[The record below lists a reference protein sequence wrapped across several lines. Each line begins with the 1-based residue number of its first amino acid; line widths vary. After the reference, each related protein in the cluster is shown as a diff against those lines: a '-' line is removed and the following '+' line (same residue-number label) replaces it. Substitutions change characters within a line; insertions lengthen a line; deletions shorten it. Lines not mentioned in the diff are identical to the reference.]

1 MAASGGGR
9 AGRLG
14 GLEGDGGRSDDV
26 ARGWALVDAAVAV
39 HRRLTLR
46 RHPGAAPYLMLL
58 PALAV
63 VSVLGLGL
71 LYLLWASFHQFDTFL
86 FQQGGLST
94 SQYDTLFAGP
104 EAGYYRG
111 ILGRTFIVAI
121 IVTAVSVPLGLPIAY
136 AIVRVRSNIVRG
148 LMLVMLLVPFLMGE
162 AVRAFG
168 WQLILG
174 REGGLAWFLDLFG
187 ARSVDLLGTELAVGI
202 GLVQVSIPLAAL
214 LTLPV
219 VRRMEPDLERAAA
232 TLGAR
237 RSRVWWHVIIPLARP
252 GMAVGGA
259 IVFVLAVAE
268 YDLPKVV
275 GQGIVPFVANAVGDI
290 YGGQSNLN
298 LAAAFSVLLVALS
311 TLGVAV
317 LLGTAM
323 IRRRRPA
330 AAGPT
335 TPAEVD

>member
-14 GLEGDGGRSDDV
+14 DVEPLVAGSRGGDV
-26 ARGWALVDAAVAV
+26 AIGWSLVDALVAV

-46 RHPGAAPYLMLL
+46 RRPGAAPYLMLL

-63 VSVLGLGL
+63 VSVLGAGL
-71 LYLLWASFHQFDTFL
+71 VYLVWASFHQFDTFL
-86 FQQGGLST
+86 FRQGGLST
-94 SQYDTLFAGP
+94 SQYETLFSGP
-104 EAGYYRG
+104 VSDFYRG
-111 ILGRTFIVAI
+111 ILVRTFAVAAV
-121 IVTAVSVPLGLPIAY
+121 VTAVSVPLGLPVAY
-136 AIVRVRSNIVRG
+136 AIVRVRSNLARG

-174 REGGLAWFLDLFG
+174 REGGLAWFLGLFG
-187 ARSVDLLGTELAVGI
+187 AGSVDLLGTNFAVAL

-214 LTLPV
+214 LTLPA
-219 VRRMEPDLERAAA
+219 VRRIDPDLERAAA

-237 RSRVWWHVIIPLARP
+237 RWRVWWHVLIPLAKP
-252 GMAVGGA
+252 GMAVGAA
-259 IVFVLAVAE
+259 IVFVLSVAE

-275 GQGIVPFVANAVGDI
+275 GQGVVPFVANAVGDI
-290 YGGQSNLN
+290 YSGQSNLN

-311 TLGVAV
+311 TLCVAAI
-317 LLGTAM
+317 LGLSM
-323 IRRRRPA
+323 VRRPRRGDA
-330 AAGPT
+330 APEG
-335 TPAEVD
+335 D